1 MTTSSADPTKIA
13 EFSRMV
19 EGGGLESSLRAFMD
33 SLSLRP
39 DERGEVARSI
49 AALPDSRVS
58 VLPGKPPGV
67 VKDGDFWM

>member
-1 MTTSSADPTKIA
+1 MTTSAADPTKIA
-13 EFSRMV
+13 EVSRMV

-58 VLPGKPPGV
+58 VLPRKALGV